1 MNILRTKSVEQSI
14 KDTEEPE
21 FQLRKE
27 LGPLDL
33 IVFGIGVIVGTG
45 IFVLTGV
52 AAATR
57 AGPAIALS
65 FVVAGIACAL
75 AALCYAEFA
84 SSVPVAGSA
93 YTFSYASL
101 GEFIAWIIGW
111 DLILEFLV
119 GASAV
124 SIGWSKYFNEILQS
138 IGINLP
144 ATITGG
150 SSGPFG
156 LTFNLP
162 AAFIALLLT
171 AILVTGIRLS
181 SRFNLV
187 VTSIKISVV
196 LFFIIFGLF
205 FIKAANWVPFIP
217 PPAPVASSAG
227 GGSIWDSPLLQI
239 ILGIKQQNFGWSGI
253 ITGAATVF
261 FAYIGFDIVST
272 TAEETRKPQRDLPI
286 GILGSLIICTIL
298 YIAVSLVMTGIIP
311 YKNLN
316 TAAPMATAFAATGH
330 PWAAALVSV
339 GAICGLTAVI
349 MILMLGQSRV
359 FFAMSRD
366 NLLPP
371 WFARVHPRFGTPYRI
386 SIVTGIVVAVIA
398 TFTPIDA
405 VAELVNIGTLLAFV
419 LVSMGVLILRRTQ
432 PNMRRAFRT
441 PLVPVVPIL
450 AALVCLYL
458 MVSLPLITW
467 ARFVAWLALGIVLY
481 FVYGMRHSRLGRRLL
496 EEEESVIGREVEEV
510 SRRDR

>member
-1 MNILRTKSVEQSI
+1 M
-14 KDTEEPE
+14 
-21 FQLRKE
+21 
-27 LGPLDL
+27 
-33 IVFGIGVIVGTG
+33 
-45 IFVLTGV
+45 
-52 AAATR
+52 
-57 AGPAIALS
+57 
-65 FVVAGIACAL
+65 
-75 AALCYAEFA
+75 
-84 SSVPVAGSA
+84 
-93 YTFSYASL
+93 
-101 GEFIAWIIGW
+101 
-111 DLILEFLV
+111 
-119 GASAV
+119 
-124 SIGWSKYFNEILQS
+124 
-138 IGINLP
+138 P

-339 GAICGLTAVI
+339 
-349 MILMLGQSRV
+349 
-359 FFAMSRD
+359 
-366 NLLPP
+366 
-371 WFARVHPRFGTPYRI
+371 
-386 SIVTGIVVAVIA
+386 
-398 TFTPIDA
+398 
-405 VAELVNIGTLLAFV
+405 ELSA
-419 LVSMGVLILRRTQ
+419 
-432 PNMRRAFRT
+432 
-441 PLVPVVPIL
+441 
-450 AALVCLYL
+450 
-458 MVSLPLITW
+458 
-467 ARFVAWLALGIVLY
+467 
-481 FVYGMRHSRLGRRLL
+481 
-496 EEEESVIGREVEEV
+496 
-510 SRRDR
+510 D